1 MNKMKIA
8 ILGSILMFLISFL
21 IPSPSAAESELEGS
35 WISLVQGQVLIQT
48 KDEGEWTE
56 ASVNFPIAEGDRIV
70 TERDGRVELNFKNDT
85 YVRVG
90 EISQLDIIALGSDQ
104 GKAFVHLNQLE
115 GRIYVNH
122 RPIAEETSSLY
133 IDLPYGFLSS
143 YVPSR
148 FRVDLASSEAR
159 ISVLEGSVEFK
170 SDGRPIPLTQ
180 GKTLIVKEGGYAVV
194 AQLYGKDE
202 WDRWNEARDNELVQR
217 RYVQKYLP
225 PELEPYGYEMEGN
238 GRWVY
243 TSEYQYVWVPTVVV
257 GWAPFQYGYWAWRRG
272 IYCWVPREP
281 WGWVPFHYGRWVH
294 THNHGWAWVP
304 PFRHTAIW
312 NPGAVAWNIAPTY
325 VSWVPLAPGEIYYG
339 NRYYGPQSVNIN
351 QVNINIQKNVYINA
365 RVKDAVVTVH
375 RDSFFRRNPVRI
387 HQVTNPFLNPVKVSG
402 PPIEKPSF
410 LDGKKAQPR
419 PVKEYFDKVQTERRL
434 SSKEWERENSSVE
447 KGPKVIEQKRITESP
462 EKKTISE
469 TARNRI
475 ERIEQ
480 PNRQTDPTQVNWAKK
495 DSTPVPTREKVKS
508 ESKAPNQEGNKNRNI
523 PIVPPVIVKT
533 PNGKEPKYSQAVPEK
548 NVSRDMNR
556 DRSERIGQSNSNS
569 KENLGQKNLIPL
581 PPKDRAMVTSPNPV
595 PQSPQRNASVN
606 VNQSRSERTGQANA
620 LQGNVERNQSAFQVR
635 DKTKVESSTPIQG
648 GFTNKGMPT
657 SPSKQVQSF
666 SPGQGGSTFAA
677 RPSSSEVRPY
687 SNPSSKGQVIQSS
700 HGSVGGLLGSSP
712 LKSFR

>member
-8 ILGSILMFLISFL
+8 ILGSILMFLLFFL
-21 IPSPSAAESELEGS
+21 IPSPSAAESELEGG

-56 ASVNFPIAEGDRIV
+56 AFVNFPIADGDRIM
-70 TERDGRVELNFKNDT
+70 TERDGRVELNFKNGTDL
-85 YVRVG
+85 RVG
-90 EISQLDIIALGSDQ
+90 EISQLDIITLGSDQ
-104 GKAFVHLNQLE
+104 GKASIRLNQLE

-148 FRVDLASSEAR
+148 FKVDLASSEAR

-202 WDRWNEARDNELVQR
+202 WDRWNEARDNELAQR
-217 RYVQKYLP
+217 RYAQKYLP

-272 IYCWVPREP
+272 VYCWVPRER

-294 THNHGWAWVP
+294 TSNHGWAWVP
-304 PFRHTAIW
+304 PVRQGIIW
-312 NPGAVAWNIAPTY
+312 NPGAVAWNIAPTH

-351 QVNINIQKNVYINA
+351 RVNIGIQKNAYINA
-365 RVKDAVVTVH
+365 RVKDAVVTVQK
-375 RDSFFRRNPVRI
+375 DSFSKRNPVRI
-387 HQVTNPFLNPVKVSG
+387 SQVTNPFLNPGKISA
-402 PPIEKPSF
+402 PPTEKPGF
-410 LDGKKAQPR
+410 LDGKKAPSR
-419 PVKEYFDKVQTERRL
+419 FIKESVGKVQ
-434 SSKEWERENSSVE
+434 SEREPLPKELGRDIPSVE

-462 EKKTISE
+462 KKKTVSE
-469 TARNRI
+469 TTQNRVVGAV
-475 ERIEQ
+475 R
-480 PNRQTDPTQVNWAKK
+480 PNLQINSSQGNSVKK
-495 DSTPVPTREKVKS
+495 DLTSVQTGEKIKDGN
-508 ESKAPNQEGNKNRNI
+508 KLPDQEGNKNRNT
-523 PIVPPVIVKT
+523 PVVPPVIVKT
-533 PNGKEPKYSQAVPEK
+533 PNGKEPKYSQAVSER
-548 NVSRDMNR
+548 NASRTINQ
-556 DRSERIGQSNSNS
+556 DRSGKIEQSSSN
-569 KENLGQKNLIPL
+569 KENLGQRNLISL
-581 PPKDRAMVTSPNPV
+581 PPKDGAMVTSPNPV

-606 VNQSRSERTGQANA
+606 VNQSRSERTAQP
-620 LQGNVERNQSAFQVR
+620 NVQPTR
-635 DKTKVESSTPIQG
+635 SS
-648 GFTNKGMPT
+648 
-657 SPSKQVQSF
+657 QVQPLSQ
-666 SPGQGGSTFAA
+666 SQQGKAFVG
-677 RPSSSEVRPY
+677 RPSLPEVRSSSAPV
-687 SNPSSKGQVIQSS
+687 SKGQAGQSNR
-700 HGSVGGLLGSSP
+700 GSAGGLLGSSP

>member
-8 ILGSILMFLISFL
+8 ILGSILMFLLSFL
-21 IPSPSAAESELEGS
+21 ITLHSAAESELEGS

-56 ASVNFPIAEGDRIV
+56 ASVNFPIADGDRIM
-70 TERDGRVELNFKNDT
+70 TERDGRVELNFKNGTD
-85 YVRVG
+85 VRVA
-90 EISQLDIIALGSDQ
+90 EISRLDIIALGPDQ
-104 GKAFVHLNQLE
+104 GKASIRLNQLE

-148 FRVDLASSEAR
+148 FKVDLASSEVR

-243 TSEYQYVWVPTVVV
+243 TPEYQYVWVPTVFV

-312 NPGAVAWNIAPTY
+312 NPGAVAWNIAPTH
-325 VSWVPLAPGEIYYG
+325 VSWIPLAPGEIYYG
-339 NRYYGPQSVNIN
+339 HHYYGPQSVNIN
-351 QVNINIQKNVYINA
+351 RVNIGIQKNAYINA

-387 HQVTNPFLNPVKVSG
+387 PQVENPFLNPGKISG
-402 PPIEKPSF
+402 PPTEKPGF
-410 LDGKKAQPR
+410 LDGKKAPSR
-419 PVKEYFDKVQTERRL
+419 FIKESVGKVQ
-434 SSKEWERENSSVE
+434 SEREPLPKELGRGIPSVE

-475 ERIEQ
+475 ERIER
-480 PNRQTDPTQVNWAKK
+480 PNRQADPPQGNWVKK
-495 DSTPVPTREKVKS
+495 DSTPVPTREKVKG
-508 ESKAPNQEGNKNRNI
+508 ESKVPNQEGNKNRNT
-523 PIVPPVIVKT
+523 PIVPPVIVKI
-533 PNGKEPKYSQAVPEK
+533 PNEKVPKYSQEVPER
-548 NVSRDMNR
+548 NVSRDVNR
-556 DRSERIGQSNSNS
+556 DRFERTGQLNSNKENLERRNPTTSPMRERTRVESPNPVTQSPQKNTLVNVNQNRFERTGQSNSS
-569 KENLGQKNLIPL
+569 QSL
-581 PPKDRAMVTSPNPV
+581 PTH
-595 PQSPQRNASVN
+595 Q
-606 VNQSRSERTGQANA
+606 EG
-620 LQGNVERNQSAFQVR
+620 
-635 DKTKVESSTPIQG
+635 KTFVG
-648 GFTNKGMPT
+648 
-657 SPSKQVQSF
+657 
-666 SPGQGGSTFAA
+666 
-677 RPSSSEVRPY
+677 RPSLPEGRSSSP
-687 SNPSSKGQVIQSS
+687 PAPASKGQVIQPNR
-700 HGSVGGLLGSSP
+700 GSAGGFFGSSP
-712 LKSFR
+712 LRSFR

>member
-8 ILGSILMFLISFL
+8 ILGSILMFLLSFL
-21 IPSPSAAESELEGS
+21 IPSPSAAESELEGG
-35 WISLVQGQVLIQT
+35 WISLLQGQVLIQT

-56 ASVNFPIAEGDRIV
+56 AFVNFPIADGDRIM
-70 TERDGRVELNFKNDT
+70 TERDGRVELNFKNGTD
-85 YVRVG
+85 VRVG
-90 EISQLDIIALGSDQ
+90 EISQLDIITLGSDQ
-104 GKAFVHLNQLE
+104 GKASIRLNQLE

-148 FRVDLASSEAR
+148 FKVDLASSEVR

-194 AQLYGKDE
+194 AELYGKDE
-202 WDRWNEARDNELVQR
+202 WDRWNEARDNELLQR
-217 RYVQKYLP
+217 RYAQKYLP
-225 PELEPYGYEMEGN
+225 SDLEPYGYEMGGN
-238 GRWVY
+238 GRWVF
-243 TSEYQYVWVPTVVV
+243 TPEYQYVWVPRVVV
-257 GWAPFQYGYWAWRRG
+257 GWTPFQYGYWAWRRG

-281 WGWVPFHYGRWVH
+281 WGWVPFHYGRWIH
-294 THNHGWAWVP
+294 TNNHGWAWVP
-304 PFRHTAIW
+304 PPRQGIIW
-312 NPGAVAWNIAPTY
+312 NPGAVAWNISSSQ
-325 VSWVPLAPGEIYYG
+325 VSWVALAPGEIYYG

-375 RDSFFRRNPVRI
+375 RDSFFRRNPVKI
-387 HQVTNPFLNPVKVSG
+387 IQVENPFLKPAKISVPPTVK
-402 PPIEKPSF
+402 PIFVGE
-410 LDGKKAQPR
+410 KKAPSR
-419 PVKEYFDKVQTERRL
+419 FINESVGKVQ
-434 SSKEWERENSSVE
+434 SEREPLPKELGRGIPSVE

-462 EKKTISE
+462 GKKTISE
-469 TARNRI
+469 TAQNRI

-480 PNRQTDPTQVNWAKK
+480 PNRQTNPTQVNWVKK

-508 ESKAPNQEGNKNRNI
+508 ESKAPNQEGNKNRNT

-533 PNGKEPKYSQAVPEK
+533 PNGKEPKYSQTVPEK
-548 NVSRDMNR
+548 NVSRDVNR

-581 PPKDRAMVTSPNPV
+581 PPKDRTMVTSPNPV

-657 SPSKQVQSF
+657 SPPKQVQSF
-666 SPGQGGSTFAA
+666 SSGQGGSAFAA
-677 RPSSSEVRPY
+677 RPSSSEARPS

>member
-8 ILGSILMFLISFL
+8 ILGSILMFLLFFL
-21 IPSPSAAESELEGS
+21 IPSPSAAESELEGG

-56 ASVNFPIAEGDRIV
+56 AFVNFPIADGDRIM
-70 TERDGRVELNFKNDT
+70 TERDGRVELNFKNGTDL
-85 YVRVG
+85 RVG
-90 EISQLDIIALGSDQ
+90 EISQLDIITLGSDQ
-104 GKAFVHLNQLE
+104 GKASIRLNQLE

-148 FRVDLASSEAR
+148 FKVDLASSEAR

-202 WDRWNEARDNELVQR
+202 WDRWNEARDNELAQR
-217 RYVQKYLP
+217 RYAQKYLP

-272 IYCWVPREP
+272 VYCWVPRER

-294 THNHGWAWVP
+294 TSNHGWAWVP
-304 PFRHTAIW
+304 PVRQGIIW
-312 NPGAVAWNIAPTY
+312 NPGAVAWNIAPTH

-351 QVNINIQKNVYINA
+351 RVNIGIQKNAYINA
-365 RVKDAVVTVH
+365 RVKDAVVTVQK
-375 RDSFFRRNPVRI
+375 DSFSKRNPVRI
-387 HQVTNPFLNPVKVSG
+387 SQVTNPFLNPGKISA
-402 PPIEKPSF
+402 PPTEKPGF
-410 LDGKKAQPR
+410 LDGKKAPSR
-419 PVKEYFDKVQTERRL
+419 FIKESVGKVQ
-434 SSKEWERENSSVE
+434 SEREPLPKELGRDIPSVE

-462 EKKTISE
+462 KKKTVSE
-469 TARNRI
+469 TTQNRVVGAV
-475 ERIEQ
+475 R
-480 PNRQTDPTQVNWAKK
+480 PNLQINSSQGNSVKK
-495 DSTPVPTREKVKS
+495 DLTSVQTGEKIKDGN
-508 ESKAPNQEGNKNRNI
+508 KLPDQEGNKNRNT
-523 PIVPPVIVKT
+523 PVVPPVIVKT
-533 PNGKEPKYSQAVPEK
+533 PNGKEPKYSQAVSER
-548 NVSRDMNR
+548 NASRTINQ
-556 DRSERIGQSNSNS
+556 DRSGKIEQSSSN
-569 KENLGQKNLIPL
+569 KENLGQRNLISL
-581 PPKDRAMVTSPNPV
+581 PPKDGAMVTSPNPV

-606 VNQSRSERTGQANA
+606 VNQSRSERTAQP
-620 LQGNVERNQSAFQVR
+620 NVQPTR
-635 DKTKVESSTPIQG
+635 SS
-648 GFTNKGMPT
+648 
-657 SPSKQVQSF
+657 QVQPLSQ
-666 SPGQGGSTFAA
+666 SQQGKAFVG
-677 RPSSSEVRPY
+677 RPSLPEVRSSSAPV
-687 SNPSSKGQVIQSS
+687 SKGQAVQSNR
-700 HGSVGGLLGSSP
+700 GSAGGLLGSSP

>member
-8 ILGSILMFLISFL
+8 ILGSILMFLLSFL
-21 IPSPSAAESELEGS
+21 ITSHSAAESELEGS

-48 KDEGEWTE
+48 KDQGEWTE
-56 ASVNFPIAEGDRIV
+56 ASINFPIADGDRIM
-70 TERDGRVELNFKNDT
+70 TERDGRVELNFKNGTD
-85 YVRVG
+85 VRVA
-90 EISQLDIIALGSDQ
+90 EISRLDIIALGPDQ
-104 GKAFVHLNQLE
+104 GKVSIRLNQLE

-148 FRVDLASSEAR
+148 FKVDLASSEVR

-217 RYVQKYLP
+217 RYAQKYLP

-243 TSEYQYVWVPTVVV
+243 TPEYQYVWVPTVFV

-294 THNHGWAWVP
+294 THNHGWVWAP
-304 PFRHTAIW
+304 PFRHAAIW
-312 NPGAVAWNIAPTY
+312 NPGAVAWNIGPTH

-351 QVNINIQKNVYINA
+351 RVNIGIQKNAYINA

-387 HQVTNPFLNPVKVSG
+387 PQVENSFLNPGKISG
-402 PPIEKPSF
+402 PPTEKPGF
-410 LDGKKAQPR
+410 LDGKKAPSR
-419 PVKEYFDKVQTERRL
+419 FIKESVGKVQ
-434 SSKEWERENSSVE
+434 SEREPLPKELGRGIPSVE

-475 ERIEQ
+475 ERIER
-480 PNRQTDPTQVNWAKK
+480 PNRQTDPIQGNLVMK
-495 DSTPVPTREKVKS
+495 DSTPVPTREKVKG
-508 ESKAPNQEGNKNRNI
+508 ESKAPNQEGNKNRNT
-523 PIVPPVIVKT
+523 PIVPPVIVKI
-533 PNGKEPKYSQAVPEK
+533 PNEKVPKYSQEVPER
-548 NVSRDMNR
+548 NVSRDVQR
-556 DRSERIGQSNSNS
+556 DRVERTGQSSS
-569 KENLGQKNLIPL
+569 MKENLERKNPT
-581 PPKDRAMVTSPNPV
+581 ASPMTRVESSNPV
-595 PQSPQRNASVN
+595 RESPQRNASVN
-606 VNQSRSERTGQANA
+606 VNQNRIKTAGQPNS
-620 LQGNVERNQSAFQVR
+620 LPSLPTRQEGKAFA
-635 DKTKVESSTPIQG
+635 G
-648 GFTNKGMPT
+648 
-657 SPSKQVQSF
+657 
-666 SPGQGGSTFAA
+666 
-677 RPSSSEVRPY
+677 RPSLPEVRSSPA
-687 SNPSSKGQVIQSS
+687 PTSKGQVIQPNR
-700 HGSVGGLLGSSP
+700 GSAGGFLGSSP
-712 LKSFR
+712 MRSFR

>member
-8 ILGSILMFLISFL
+8 ILGSILMFLLSFL
-21 IPSPSAAESELEGS
+21 IPSPSAAESELEGG

-56 ASVNFPIAEGDRIV
+56 AFVNFPIAVGDRIM
-70 TERDGRVELNFKNDT
+70 TEQDGRVELNFKNGTD
-85 YVRVG
+85 VRVG

-104 GKAFVHLNQLE
+104 GKASIRLNQLE

-148 FRVDLASSEAR
+148 FKVDLASSEAR

-202 WDRWNEARDNELVQR
+202 WDRWNEVRDNELVQR
-217 RYVQKYLP
+217 RDAQKYLP

-243 TSEYQYVWVPTVVV
+243 TPEYQYVWVPTVVV

-281 WGWVPFHYGRWVH
+281 WGWLPSHYGRWVH

-304 PFRHTAIW
+304 PFRHAAIW
-312 NPGAVAWNIAPTY
+312 NPGAVAWNIGPTY

-351 QVNINIQKNVYINA
+351 QVNINIQKNVYINS
-365 RVKDAVVTVH
+365 RVKDAVVTVQK
-375 RDSFFRRNPVRI
+375 DSFSKRNPVRI
-387 HQVTNPFLNPVKVSG
+387 SQVTNPFLNPGKISA
-402 PPIEKPSF
+402 PPTEKPVF
-410 LDGKKAQPR
+410 LEGKKTPSR
-419 PVKEYFDKVQTERRL
+419 FIKESVGKVQ
-434 SSKEWERENSSVE
+434 SEREPLPKELGRSIPSVE
-447 KGPKVIEQKRITESP
+447 KGPKVIEQNRITESL

-469 TARNRI
+469 TVQNRVVGVV
-475 ERIEQ
+475 Q
-480 PNRQTDPTQVNWAKK
+480 PNRQINSSQGNSVKK
-495 DSTPVPTREKVKS
+495 DSTPAPTGVKVNGENKVLN
-508 ESKAPNQEGNKNRNI
+508 PEGNKSRNVSVI
-523 PIVPPVIVKT
+523 PPVTVKT
-533 PNGKEPKYSQAVPEK
+533 LNAKEPKYSQAGPER
-548 NVSRDMNR
+548 NAPRTMNQ
-556 DRSERIGQSNSNS
+556 DRSGKIEQSNSN
-569 KENLGQKNLIPL
+569 KENLGQRNLIS
-581 PPKDRAMVTSPNPV
+581 PPPNDRVTVKSPNPV
-595 PQSPQRNASVN
+595 KQNPQRNASVN
-606 VNQSRSERTGQANA
+606 INQNRSERAAQPNA
-620 LQGNVERNQSAFQVR
+620 QPTR
-635 DKTKVESSTPIQG
+635 SS
-648 GFTNKGMPT
+648 
-657 SPSKQVQSF
+657 QVQPLSQ
-666 SPGQGGSTFAA
+666 SQQGRAFVG
-677 RPSSSEVRPY
+677 RPSLPEVRSSSAPV
-687 SNPSSKGQVIQSS
+687 SKGQAVQSNR
-700 HGSVGGLLGSSP
+700 GSTGGLLGTSP
-712 LKSFR
+712 LKCFR

>member
-8 ILGSILMFLISFL
+8 ILGSILMFLLSFL
-21 IPSPSAAESELEGS
+21 ITSPSAAESELEGG

-48 KDEGEWTE
+48 KDQGEWTE
-56 ASVNFPIAEGDRIV
+56 ASINFPIADGDRIM
-70 TERDGRVELNFKNDT
+70 TERDGRVELNFKNGTD
-85 YVRVG
+85 VRVA
-90 EISQLDIIALGSDQ
+90 EISRLDIIALGSDQ
-104 GKAFVHLNQLE
+104 GKASIHLNQLE

-148 FRVDLASSEAR
+148 FKVDLASSEVR

-217 RYVQKYLP
+217 RYAQKYLP

-243 TSEYQYVWVPTVVV
+243 TPEYQYVWVPTVFV

-304 PFRHTAIW
+304 PFRHAAIW
-312 NPGAVAWNIAPTY
+312 NSGAVAWNIGPTH

-351 QVNINIQKNVYINA
+351 RVNIGIQKNAYINA

-387 HQVTNPFLNPVKVSG
+387 PQVENSFLNPGKISG
-402 PPIEKPSF
+402 PPTEKPGF
-410 LDGKKAQPR
+410 LDGKKAPSR
-419 PVKEYFDKVQTERRL
+419 FIKESVGKVQ
-434 SSKEWERENSSVE
+434 SEREPLPKELGRGIPSVE

-469 TARNRI
+469 TAQNRVVGVV
-475 ERIEQ
+475 Q
-480 PNRQTDPTQVNWAKK
+480 PNRQINSSQGNSVKK
-495 DSTPVPTREKVKS
+495 DSTPIPTGEKVKG
-508 ESKAPNQEGNKNRNI
+508 ENKVLNPEGNKNRNVPVI
-523 PIVPPVIVKT
+523 PPVTVKT
-533 PNGKEPKYSQAVPEK
+533 VNAKEPKYSQAVSER
-548 NVSRDMNR
+548 NTSRTINQ
-556 DRSERIGQSNSNS
+556 DRSGKIEQSSSN
-569 KENLGQKNLIPL
+569 KENLGQRNLISL
-581 PPKDRAMVTSPNPV
+581 PPNDVAKVKSPNPV
-595 PQSPQRNASVN
+595 AQNPQRNASVN
-606 VNQSRSERTGQANA
+606 VNQSRSERAAQPNA
-620 LQGNVERNQSAFQVR
+620 QPTR
-635 DKTKVESSTPIQG
+635 SS
-648 GFTNKGMPT
+648 
-657 SPSKQVQSF
+657 QVQPLSQ
-666 SPGQGGSTFAA
+666 SQQGKAFVG
-677 RPSSSEVRPY
+677 RPSLPEVRSSSAPV
-687 SNPSSKGQVIQSS
+687 SKGQAVQSNR
-700 HGSVGGLLGSSP
+700 GSTGGLLGSSP

>member
-21 IPSPSAAESELEGS
+21 IPSPSAAESELEGG

-56 ASVNFPIAEGDRIV
+56 ASVNFPIADGDRIV

-217 RYVQKYLP
+217 RYTQKYLP

-294 THNHGWAWVP
+294 TPNHGWAWVP
-304 PFRHTAIW
+304 PFRHAAIW

-339 NRYYGPQSVNIN
+339 NRYYGPQSVIIN

-365 RVKDAVVTVH
+365 RVKDAVVTVQK
-375 RDSFFRRNPVRI
+375 DSFFKRNPVKI
-387 HQVTNPFLNPVKVSG
+387 TQVENLFLKPAKISVPPTVK
-402 PPIEKPSF
+402 PIFVGE
-410 LDGKKAQPR
+410 KKAPSR
-419 PVKEYFDKVQTERRL
+419 FINESVGKVQPERKPL
-434 SSKEWERENSSVE
+434 TTVE
-447 KGPKVIEQKRITESP
+447 KGPKVIEQKRITENP
-462 EKKTISE
+462 GKKTISE
-469 TARNRI
+469 TAQNRVVGVV
-475 ERIEQ
+475 Q
-480 PNRQTDPTQVNWAKK
+480 PNRQINSSQGNSVKK
-495 DSTPVPTREKVKS
+495 DSTPIPTGEKVNPVRNSSGALNTTGIILKS
-508 ESKAPNQEGNKNRNI
+508 NPSAEQQGIISNGVKGENKVLNPEGNKNRNVPVI
-523 PIVPPVIVKT
+523 PPVTVKT
-533 PNGKEPKYSQAVPEK
+533 VNAKEPKYSQAVSER
-548 NVSRDMNR
+548 NASRTINQ
-556 DRSERIGQSNSNS
+556 DRSGKMEQSSSN
-569 KENLGQKNLIPL
+569 KENLGQRNLISL
-581 PPKDRAMVTSPNPV
+581 PPNDVAKVKSPTPV
-595 PQSPQRNASVN
+595 AQNPQRNASVN
-606 VNQSRSERTGQANA
+606 VNQSRSERAAQPNA
-620 LQGNVERNQSAFQVR
+620 QPTR
-635 DKTKVESSTPIQG
+635 SS
-648 GFTNKGMPT
+648 
-657 SPSKQVQSF
+657 QVQPLSQ
-666 SPGQGGSTFAA
+666 SQQGKAFVG
-677 RPSSSEVRPY
+677 RPSLPEVRSSSAPV
-687 SNPSSKGQVIQSS
+687 SKGQAVQSNR
-700 HGSVGGLLGSSP
+700 GSTGGILGSSP
-712 LKSFR
+712 LRSFR